1 MSLKNDSEDV
11 SDEELDK
18 IINPF
23 YENYNDFV
31 ITYVMPKVISFYI
44 ASSYYR
50 NAMCEATLKQHYN
63 SAKDIFNISF
73 ENYSKVKKEIIKL
86 LRIKHSLEIIS
97 EVPLGLKKMST
108 RFNSDTLQLFSNS
121 LLCSL
126 KKSLYTFTFSNS
138 VHFLLFTG
146 IVSKSYILASSK
158 ANKNGE
164 CVAIIN

>member
-1 MSLKNDSEDV
+1 MSLKRDDLDV

-31 ITYVMPKVISFYI
+31 ITYVMPEVISFYI

-73 ENYSKVKKEIIKL
+73 ENYNKVKKEIVKL
-86 LRIKHSLEIIS
+86 LRVKYSLEIVS
-97 EVPLGLKKMST
+97 EDPLELKKIEY
-108 RFNSDTLQLFSNS
+108 Q
-121 LLCSL
+121 
-126 KKSLYTFTFSNS
+126 
-138 VHFLLFTG
+138 V
-146 IVSKSYILASSK
+146 
-158 ANKNGE
+158 
-164 CVAIIN
+164 